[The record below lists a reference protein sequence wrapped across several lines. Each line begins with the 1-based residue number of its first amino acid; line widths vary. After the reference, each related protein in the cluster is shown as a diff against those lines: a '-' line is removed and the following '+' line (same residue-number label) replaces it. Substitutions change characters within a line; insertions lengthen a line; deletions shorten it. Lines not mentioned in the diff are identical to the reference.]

1 MKVAVVGLGQMGA
14 AVAEFLLERGHEVV
28 AWNRSPAPRE
38 RLVAAGAAA
47 ADGYADVWRQAGCA
61 LTFLANDAAVD
72 AVLAADDGLLAS
84 APAGALVID
93 LSTISPEASARV
105 AVTAEARGVRYVRSP
120 VSGNPV
126 VVRAGNLT
134 AITSGPTDA
143 LAAAA
148 SYLDAFTARR
158 FAVGD
163 GEQARVVKLALNI
176 LIASTNQGLAEA
188 IVLGERHG
196 VDRAALL
203 EVVTGSAVASPFV
216 GYKRGP
222 LVQRD
227 YTATFT
233 LTNLAKDL
241 QLTLD
246 AAGPA
251 AAEVLPMSDGLLQ
264 IAADAGDHGLAE
276 ADISAVVALLQG
288 YAGAEPDLPL
298 DRPSLT

>member
-1 MKVAVVGLGQMGA
+1 VNVAVVGLGQMGA
-14 AVAEFLLERGHEVV
+14 AVAGLLLERGHEVAV
-28 AWNRSPAPRE
+28 WNRSPAPRE
-38 RLVAAGAAA
+38 RLVAAGAVA
-47 ADGYADVWRQAGCA
+47 ADGYADVWRRAGCA
-61 LTFLANDAAVD
+61 LTFLADDGAAD
-72 AVLAADDGLLAS
+72 AVLAADDGLLGA
-84 APAGALVID
+84 APAGALVIE

-105 AVTAEARGVRYVRSP
+105 AATAEARGVRYVRSP

-134 AITSGPTDA
+134 AITSGPADA

-148 SYLDAFTARR
+148 PYLDAFTARR
-158 FAVGD
+158 FEVGD

-188 IVLGERHG
+188 IVLGEQHG

-233 LTNLAKDL
+233 MRNLAKDL
-241 QLTLD
+241 RLTLD
-246 AAGPA
+246 AAGA
-251 AAEVLPMSDGLLQ
+251 AGAEVLPMSARLAQ
-264 IAADAGDHGLAE
+264 IAEDAGDRGLAD
-276 ADISAVVALLQG
+276 ADISAVVALLQSH
-288 YAGAEPDLPL
+288 AGAEPDLPL
-298 DRPSLT
+298 DRPSPA